1 MLKHKFNLLFRFYW
15 DLVMLVMLI
24 ANVIILPVAISF
36 FNDNWGHT
44 GLLAFNLISDS
55 LFLLD
60 IIVNF
65 RTGLYNL

>member
-1 MLKHKFNLLFRFYW
+1 MLIL
-15 DLVMLVMLI
+15 LI

-44 GLLAFNLISDS
+44 GLLIFNLVSDS
-55 LFLLD
+55 MFLLD

-65 RTGLYNL
+65 RTGKQPFDNHSGLFYSADQTAF

>member
-1 MLKHKFNLLFRFYW
+1 
-15 DLVMLVMLI
+15 MLVMLI

-65 RTGLYNL
+65 RTGL